1 MDKTSIQF
9 TKMDFEKLKKQKKH
23 ILLARIG
30 SIIFFMLSLSV
41 CCFSVFSREDGLF
54 SQSTIRLFS
63 VIIVIISVY
72 CFVYTFMVLSDLY
85 SIINF
90 ASQYKVLKVIIEIIE
105 YDIKH
110 SNNRTMK
117 IIVLASGKDNIVTKK
132 CFYLKRL
139 LERSD
144 LGKAIIDIQNKCI
157 YIPFGFKPEQ
167 LNNADADL
175 TSFKNFISDAA
186 SSPLI
191 NTKHSYS

>member
-30 SIIFFMLSLSV
+30 SIIFFMLSV
-41 CCFSVFSREDGLF
+41 CCFSVFSQEDGLF

-63 VIIVIISVY
+63 VVIAIISVY
-72 CFVYTFMVLSDLY
+72 CFVCTFMVLSDLY

-90 ASQYKVLKVIIEIIE
+90 ALEYKVLTVIIEIIE

-110 SNNRTMK
+110 SNNRTME
-117 IIVLASGKDNIVTKK
+117 IIVLASRKDNIVTKK
-132 CFYLKRL
+132 CFYLKRM

-144 LGKAIIDIQNKCI
+144 LEKAIIDIQNKCI
-157 YIPFGFKPEQ
+157 YIPFGFEPGQ
-167 LNNADADL
+167 LNNTQVDL
-175 TSFKNFISDAA
+175 KSFINFISDAA
-186 SSPLI
+186 ASPLI
-191 NTKHSYS
+191 KTKHCLW